1 MFREVF
7 LRFCPRATLRRTH
20 SILKDGSQLSRLFV
34 VFPLA
39 IRHLYILQEAAKADF
54 IPAQI
59 ELRALPLV
67 LSKYPQGSRK
77 IRNQR

>member
-39 IRHLYILQEAAKADF
+39 IRHLYTLQEAAKADF